1 MSGRRMVASLGLG
14 ALLAIAWPGRA
25 APQAAKG
32 GSCAACHEALPDARL
47 SDPAKNF
54 PQDVHASKGF
64 ECVDCH
70 GGDASIADFAAM
82 DRAKG
87 FIGKPR
93 RQQIPQLCG
102 RCHSDAAFMKRYNP
116 ALRVDEVIEYTSSVH
131 GQRLAQLDDPRVAT
145 CINCHPAH
153 AIRPP
158 SDPQSSVHP
167 LNVAKTCGTCHAKS
181 DYMASYGIPTDQLDK
196 YEKSVHWEALSVRHD
211 LSAPTCNDCHGNHG
225 ATPPG
230 VSWVGNVCG
239 QCHSVMA
246 ANFAKSPHGRSF
258 PLMGIPGC
266 VACHNNH
273 DIHRTSDAM
282 LGLGKDAVC
291 SQCHDAGTPAGTKIT
306 AMRELIDSLRTEL
319 DSAGGILKRAER
331 SGVEVSQAQFD
342 LEGAHS
348 ALVSSR
354 AAMHTFDLP
363 TLAAEVAGGRKIT
376 AEGLLRGRRA
386 VAELRFRR
394 TGLAVFALVVL
405 GLIAALILRIRELEG
420 PGMRYVMFT
429 LEMKTPKPPDAK
441 PDKPPPEPK
450 R

>member
-1 MSGRRMVASLGLG
+1 MKGATLVTTLRLG
-14 ALLAIAWPGRA
+14 ALLVLAWP
-25 APQAAKG
+25 PQAASQPSRG
-32 GSCAACHEALPDARL
+32 GSCVACHELLPDSRL

-54 PQDVHASKGF
+54 PLDVHAAKGF
-64 ECVDCH
+64 DCVACH
-70 GGDASIADFAAM
+70 GGDASVTDVGAM

-87 FIGKPR
+87 FLGKPR
-93 RQQIPQLCG
+93 HQQIPQLCG
-102 RCHSDAAFMKRYNP
+102 RCHSSAEFMKRYNP
-116 ALRVDEVIEYTSSVH
+116 ALRVDEVAEYATSVH
-131 GQRLAQLDDPRVAT
+131 GQRLAQFDDPRVAT
-145 CINCHPAH
+145 CASCHPAH

-167 LNVAKTCGTCHAKS
+167 FNVAKTCGGCHAKA

-196 YEKSVHWEALSVRHD
+196 YEKSVHWQAMSVRHD

-273 DIHRTSDAM
+273 DIHATSDTM
-282 LGLGKDAVC
+282 LGLGKNAVC
-291 SQCHDAGTPAGTKIT
+291 TQCHEAGTAAGDQAA
-306 AMRELIDSLRTEL
+306 AMRQLIDSLRTEL
-319 DSAGGILKRAER
+319 DSAAATLKRAER

-342 LEGAHS
+342 LQGAHN

-354 AAMHTFDLP
+354 AAMHTFNLA

-376 AEGLLRGRRA
+376 AEGFVRGRRA
-386 VAELRFRR
+386 LAELRFRR
-394 TGLAVFALVVL
+394 TGLAVSVVIILVLIVALVLKIRVL
-405 GLIAALILRIRELEG
+405 DARPAPPR
-420 PGMRYVMFT
+420 
-429 LEMKTPKPPDAK
+429 TPH
-441 PDKPPPEPK
+441 
-450 R
+450 